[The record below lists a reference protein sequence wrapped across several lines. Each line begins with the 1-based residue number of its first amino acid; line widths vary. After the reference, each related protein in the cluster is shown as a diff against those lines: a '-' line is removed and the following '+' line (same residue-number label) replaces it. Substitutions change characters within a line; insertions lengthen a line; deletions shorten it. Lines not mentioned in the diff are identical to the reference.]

1 MLKRKFNTSDAYSF
15 GMRNV
20 LDYFLYFFVASV
32 VGILVTGCFLKLTGF
47 INNWED
53 ITQHFGELSRFFHES
68 MKDAGGALGHSK
80 HSHDTYMQQW
90 VPAQMSQFFSKLK
103 IFQFHIDVTTL
114 QDSLKKLVPMAL
126 VFKFVI
132 DLLGV
137 GYVKMALD
145 LQDKKKVGFAHFYS
159 YYRLVP
165 KYFVTNLIV
174 QLATVGCFAVVSM
187 VLGDV
192 SIFSALLLVPGVFV
206 YQRLRLA
213 KFFVVDKN
221 QSIDKALKSS
231 WKATADCW
239 AQLAGLSVIEMI
251 FNALGHLLLLTSFL
265 LFPLCYQVESHV
277 YRQMVK

>member
-15 GMRNV
+15 GMRNI
-20 LDYFLYFFVASV
+20 LDYFVYFFVASV
-32 VGILVTGCFLKLTGF
+32 VGIVVTGCFLKFVGF

-68 MKDAGGALGHSK
+68 MKDAGGVLGHSK

-90 VPAQMSQFFSKLK
+90 VPGQMSQFFAKLK
-103 IFQFHIDVTTL
+103 IFQFHLDVTSIKE
-114 QDSLKKLVPMAL
+114 SLRKMVPAAL

-137 GYVKMALD
+137 GYIKMALD
-145 LQDKKKVGFAHFYS
+145 LKDKKKVGFAHFWS
-159 YYRLVP
+159 HYRLVP
-165 KYFVTNLIV
+165 KYFITNLIV
-174 QLATVGCFAVVSM
+174 QFATVGCFAVVSM
-187 VLGDV
+187 IMSDISV
-192 SIFSALLLVPGVFV
+192 FSMLLLVPGIFV

-231 WKATADCW
+231 WNATADCW
-239 AQLAGLSVIEMI
+239 AQFAGLSVIEMI
-251 FNALGHLLLLTSFL
+251 FNALGHILLLTSFL

-277 YRQMVK
+277 YRQVVK